1 MTKMGELQRGV
12 WRFRLGGVL
21 LLALAVQ
28 ALAASDLWPDRARAV
43 LMLAGEFQVP
53 VEQAERAQA
62 LTLALDPQAVFDARG
77 ETIRPA
83 WLSFLRGLASQFQPG
98 SGFRLVITGYGDR
111 PAKGYNPVLL
121 GKRVRALQTFLAE
134 NGLAMTWSRAEVKEG
149 DAYEGPA
156 EMLDEAC
163 CGKVI
168 TLKLVVS

>member
-1 MTKMGELQRGV
+1 MARKGEIQRQG
-12 WRFRLGGVL
+12 WTFRLGWGL

-28 ALAASDLWPDRARAV
+28 ALAASDLWPERSRAV
-43 LMLAGEFQVP
+43 LVLAGEFQVP
-53 VEQAERAQA
+53 VEQAEGERA
-62 LTLALDPQAVFDARG
+62 LTLALDPQEVFDARG

-83 WLSFLRGLASQFQPG
+83 WLGFLRGLASQFQPG

-134 NGLAMTWSRAEVKEG
+134 NGLAMTWSRAEVREG

>member
-1 MTKMGELQRGV
+1 MTRKNEVRGLAWALRV
-12 WRFRLGGVL
+12 GWALMLVL
-21 LLALAVQ
+21 AAQ
-28 ALAASDLWPDRARAV
+28 ALAASDLWPDRSRAV
-43 LMLAGEFQVP
+43 LVLAGQFQVP
-53 VEQAERAQA
+53 VEQAESTRA
-62 LTLALDPQAVFDARG
+62 LTLALDPQEVFDARG
-77 ETIRPA
+77 ETIRPV
-83 WLSFLRGLASQFQPG
+83 WVDFLRGLAAQFQPG

-149 DAYEGPA
+149 GDYEGPA

>member
-1 MTKMGELQRGV
+1 MKGDMRRRG
-12 WRFRLGGVL
+12 WAFRLGGALVL
-21 LLALAVQ
+21 GLAVQ
-28 ALAASDLWPDRARAV
+28 ALAASDLWPDRSRAV

-53 VEQAERAQA
+53 VEQAESERA
-62 LTLALDPQAVFDARG
+62 LTLALDPQEVFDTRG
-77 ETIRPA
+77 ETIRPV
-83 WLSFLRGLASQFQPG
+83 WVDFLRGLASQFQPG

-111 PAKGYNPVLL
+111 PAKRYNPVLL

-149 DAYEGPA
+149 DDYEGPA

>member
-1 MTKMGELQRGV
+1 MKGDMRRLG
-12 WRFRLGGVL
+12 WASRLGGALVL
-21 LLALAVQ
+21 GLAVQ
-28 ALAASDLWPDRARAV
+28 ALAASDLWSDRSRAV

-53 VEQAERAQA
+53 VEQAESERA
-62 LTLALDPQAVFDARG
+62 LTLALDPQEVFDTRG
-77 ETIRPA
+77 ETIRPV
-83 WLSFLRGLASQFQPG
+83 WVDFLRGLASQFQPG

-111 PAKGYNPVLL
+111 PAKRYNPVLL

-149 DAYEGPA
+149 DDYEGPA

>member
-1 MTKMGELQRGV
+1 MKGDMWRRG
-12 WRFRLGGVL
+12 WAFRLGGALVL
-21 LLALAVQ
+21 GLAVQ
-28 ALAASDLWPDRARAV
+28 ALAASDLWSDRSRAV
-43 LMLAGEFQVP
+43 LVLAGEFQVP
-53 VEQAERAQA
+53 VEQAESERA
-62 LTLALDPQAVFDARG
+62 LTLALDPQEVFDTRG
-77 ETIRPA
+77 ETIRPV
-83 WLSFLRGLASQFQPG
+83 WVDFLRGLASQFQPG

-111 PAKGYNPVLL
+111 PAKRYNPVLL

-149 DAYEGPA
+149 DDYDGPA